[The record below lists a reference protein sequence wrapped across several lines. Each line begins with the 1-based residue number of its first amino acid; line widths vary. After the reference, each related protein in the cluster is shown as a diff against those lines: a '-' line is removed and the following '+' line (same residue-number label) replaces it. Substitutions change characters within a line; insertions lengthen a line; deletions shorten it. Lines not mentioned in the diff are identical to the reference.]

1 MSEIKINMTTKPD
14 YNNLTVAVS
23 IQSPERDHI
32 IMSKDIHSA
41 EESYIAKRDE
51 AQLAQD
57 KECYD
62 RARAV
67 CKWASTCG
75 ATIKAQRVEQG
86 QLHFVFGFPSL
97 EQLKEFHESASINI
111 GGATMTAEDFAQA
124 KKGIQVNMIT
134 HPDYSNLTTTVSVPF
149 PEQDRIIMSKD
160 IHSAEDSYIAKR
172 DESADV
178 QEKICYD
185 RARAVCKWASTCGAT
200 IKSQRVQDGQLHLSF
215 SFSSAEQ
222 LKEFEESASI
232 NIGGATMTAEHFEQ
246 ANGRRR

>member
-1 MSEIKINMTTKPD
+1 MSEIKIKMTTKPD

-75 ATIKAQRVEQG
+75 AT
-86 QLHFVFGFPSL
+86 L
-97 EQLKEFHESASINI
+97 
-111 GGATMTAEDFAQA
+111 
-124 KKGIQVNMIT
+124 
-134 HPDYSNLTTTVSVPF
+134 
-149 PEQDRIIMSKD
+149 
-160 IHSAEDSYIAKR
+160 
-172 DESADV
+172 
-178 QEKICYD
+178 
-185 RARAVCKWASTCGAT
+185 
-200 IKSQRVQDGQLHLSF
+200 KSQRVQNGQLQLSF

>member
-1 MSEIKINMTTKPD
+1 
-14 YNNLTVAVS
+14 
-23 IQSPERDHI
+23 
-32 IMSKDIHSA
+32 
-41 EESYIAKRDE
+41 
-51 AQLAQD
+51 
-57 KECYD
+57 
-62 RARAV
+62 
-67 CKWASTCG
+67 
-75 ATIKAQRVEQG
+75 
-86 QLHFVFGFPSL
+86 
-97 EQLKEFHESASINI
+97 
-111 GGATMTAEDFAQA
+111 
-124 KKGIQVNMIT
+124 
-134 HPDYSNLTTTVSVPF
+134 
-149 PEQDRIIMSKD
+149 MSKD

>member
-62 RARAV
+62 RAIAV

-75 ATIKAQRVEQG
+75 ATIKTQRVEQG
-86 QLHFVFGFPSL
+86 QLHFVFGFSSL
-97 EQLKEFHESASINI
+97 EQLKEFHENASINI
-111 GGATMTAEDFAQA
+111 GGATMTAEDFAQT

-149 PEQDRIIMSKD
+149 PEQDHIIMSKD
-160 IHSAEDSYIAKR
+160 INSAEDSYIAKI
-172 DESADV
+172 DEATEV

-200 IKSQRVQDGQLHLSF
+200 LKSQRVQNGQLQLSF